1 MLITLSNLV
10 FLCLPLSTGIFQ
22 NLTLLVSEIEFWI
35 KCTDKIVLLNKF
47 YILKLS
53 QNSSQSCTMTS
64 VGCKLLTHGYF
75 LK

>member
-1 MLITLSNLV
+1 MLITLSN
-10 FLCLPLSTGIFQ
+10 FFSLSTSLHRHFFQ
-22 NLTLLVSEIEFWI
+22 NLTLLASEIEFWI

-53 QNSSQSCTMTS
+53 EHSSQSCTMTS